1 MYTLA
6 EEREDI
12 DGSKLSG
19 ENFNGLS
26 GQQLCDMTIQEFITR
41 DATYGEI
48 LFSCLQNLLHDDGK
62 SVKLEENSPL
72 YFSGT
77 GWYNLEM
84 DA

>member
-6 EEREDI
+6 EERDDI

-26 GQQLCDMTIQEFITR
+26 GEQLCDMTIQEFITR

-62 SVKLEENSPL
+62 SVKLKESPAL
-72 YFSGT
+72 YFST
-77 GWYNLEM
+77 CTTY
-84 DA
+84 